1 MLLRKNV
8 NNDVS
13 KDSPKVGVFGRQI
26 RRQRI
31 QLSNL
36 SISHWRDKKGYEN
49 KRSET
54 SIDFLYICCQ
64 KVKNLPLLELRFQPL
79 QGVRF
84 TSFSQHTRMS
94 EGAQTGWKLSLK
106 ATKLVEVV
114 QLERSSQSC
123 RVICISMAKT
133 TQYLNKYLQIFTS
146 STKIIIYGFL
156 SSKNCSTTNGHHNS
170 VKKTRLRLSQ
180 HCLSVKNLANN
191 TFLTGFSVGLTF
203 SALLAGRLTAC
214 DVIWLQQCSLNSKT
228 RKEVNTPSFNIN
240 A

>member
-13 KDSPKVGVFGRQI
+13 EDSPKVGVFGQQV

-36 SISHWRDKKGYEN
+36 SISHWPDKKSYEN

-54 SIDFLYICCQ
+54 SIDFLKICCQ
-64 KVKNLPLLELRFQPL
+64 KKKNLLPLELRFQPF
-79 QGVRF
+79 QGVWF
-84 TSFSQHTRMS
+84 SSFSQHTRKS

-114 QLERSSQSC
+114 QLERSSQSW

-146 STKIIIYGFL
+146 SIKL
-156 SSKNCSTTNGHHNS
+156 STVSYFPKTVLPRTVITTLL
-170 VKKTRLRLSQ
+170 KRLRLRLFQ
-180 HCLSVKNLANN
+180 HCLSVKNLANI

-203 SALLAGRLTAC
+203 FALLAGRLTAC
-214 DVIWLQQCSLNSKT
+214 DVTWLKQSSLNSKT
-228 RKEVNTPSFNIN
+228 RKEDNTPSFNVN

>member
-13 KDSPKVGVFGRQI
+13 KDSPKVGVFGQQI

-146 STKIIIYGFL
+146 STKLSTVSCLQKTVLPRTAITTLLKRLASGFPNIASVLKTWPTTPFWQASL
-156 SSKNCSTTNGHHNS
+156 SASPFP
-170 VKKTRLRLSQ
+170 
-180 HCLSVKNLANN
+180 HC
-191 TFLTGFSVGLTF
+191 
-203 SALLAGRLTAC
+203 
-214 DVIWLQQCSLNSKT
+214 
-228 RKEVNTPSFNIN
+228 
-240 A
+240 